1 MFGTFERMVAMR
13 YLRSRRQEGF
23 ISVIAG
29 FSLLGIG
36 LGVATLIIVMSVMNG
51 FRAELI
57 GRILG
62 LNGHMS
68 VYSKGPPMEGFDELA
83 VRIGEIPGVLT
94 VTPQLEGQ
102 VMAMANGIAS
112 GALVR
117 GLRAS
122 ALLSR
127 QVVPDNITAGSLE
140 DFSGESGVIMGARLA
155 RRLRVGVGD
164 KITLISPSTT
174 VTVIGSVPRMRA
186 FTVSALFNVGM
197 YEYDNTFIY
206 MPLKAAQLFFKSG
219 DAVNAVE
226 VMVDDPQRVDEL
238 RLPLAKVIGGDKY
251 AVDWKQQNSS
261 FFNALEVERNVMFL
275 ILTLIILVAAFNI
288 ISSMIMLV
296 KDKGRDIA
304 ILRTMGASKGMVM
317 RIFFMSGASIGVIG
331 TVAGSV
337 LGLVFCDN
345 IEAIR
350 QFLQGLTGTELF
362 SAEIYF
368 LSKLPAEVDPVEVVS
383 VIAMALFLTF
393 AATIYPAWRAS
404 RLDPVEALRYE

>member
-1 MFGTFERMVAMR
+1 
-13 YLRSRRQEGF
+13 
-23 ISVIAG
+23 
-29 FSLLGIG
+29 
-36 LGVATLIIVMSVMNG
+36 
-51 FRAELI
+51 
-57 GRILG
+57 
-62 LNGHMS
+62 
-68 VYSKGPPMEGFDELA
+68 
-83 VRIGEIPGVLT
+83 
-94 VTPQLEGQ
+94 
-102 VMAMANGIAS
+102 
-112 GALVR
+112 
-117 GLRAS
+117 
-122 ALLSR
+122 
-127 QVVPDNITAGSLE
+127 
-140 DFSGESGVIMGARLA
+140 MGARLA
-155 RRLRVGVGD
+155 RRLRIGVGD

-174 VTVIGSVPRMRA
+174 TTVIGSVPRMRA
-186 FTVSALFNVGM
+186 FTVAALFNVGM

-206 MPLKAAQLFFKSG
+206 MPLNAAQTFFKSG

-226 VMVDDPQRVDEL
+226 VMVNDPQQVDEI
-238 RLPLAKVIGGDKY
+238 RIPLQKVIGVDKY
-251 AVDWKQQNSS
+251 SLDWKQQNSS

-331 TVAGSV
+331 TIGGTI

-345 IEAIR
+345 IETIR
-350 QFLQGLTGTELF
+350 QALQSLTGTELF

-368 LSKLPAEVDPVEVVS
+368 LSKLPAEVDALEVITVVS
-383 VIAMALFLTF
+383 MALFLSF